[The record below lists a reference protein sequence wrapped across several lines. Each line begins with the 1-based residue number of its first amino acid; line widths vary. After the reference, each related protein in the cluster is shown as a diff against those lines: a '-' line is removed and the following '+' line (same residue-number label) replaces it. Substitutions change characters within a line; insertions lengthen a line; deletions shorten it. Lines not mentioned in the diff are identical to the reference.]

1 MRQRLQARSKV
12 VRSKALLAA
21 AAAAAFLPL
30 AFSQIHAAPTNGA
43 RPAAGATS
51 AEDGQW
57 TMPSKDY
64 ASTRYSG
71 LNQINRQNVSQLKPV
86 LTWDTGNRKGQE
98 APPLVVGSMMYLTMP
113 FPNNIIAIDLAA
125 RPRPAVKWVFRP
137 QPRPMSQGVACCDVV
152 NRGAVYS
159 NGRIFFNTLDGQ
171 VIALDAASGKQ
182 IWRTQVGNI
191 MKGET
196 ITMSPL
202 VAEGKV
208 IVGDSGGEFGVR
220 GWILALDAG
229 SGKLA
234 WKAFHT
240 GPDKDV
246 LIGPG
251 FHPFYPAD
259 RGTDLGVHTWPA
271 DAWKIGG
278 GTTWGWVSY
287 DPLTRMLFYG
297 TGNPGPWNPE
307 QRPGDNKWT
316 TGVFA
321 RDVATGQARWFYQTT
336 PHDLYDHDDINEQIL
351 LDMPVQGRMR
361 QVLVRPSR
369 SGYMQVLDRKTG
381 QLYSADPYSYINA
394 YAGVDLKTGRII
406 PVHDKAPK
414 EGRVVRNICPT
425 ASGAKDWNPSAFS
438 PRTGLL
444 YVPHENLCMDE
455 GVMEANYIAGTPY
468 LGADVKMYAGPGGN
482 RGVLTAWDPVRRKKW
497 WEIKEDLPL
506 WSPALATG
514 GDLVFYGT
522 MDGWFK
528 AVDAVKGKVIWQ
540 TRLDSGIIG
549 QPIAYRGP
557 DGREYIAVVSGVG
570 GWAGAI
576 VSGPLSPGDPS
587 AALGFVNAVRDL
599 PKKTQAGGRLYVFA
613 LPR

>member
-1 MRQRLQARSKV
+1 MRQRLYVRSKV
-12 VRSKALLAA
+12 VRSKTFLAA
-21 AAAAAFLPL
+21 AATAAFLPL
-30 AFSQIHAAPTNGA
+30 AFSQIQAAPTNGA

-71 LNQINRQNVSQLKPV
+71 LNQINRQNVARLKPV

-98 APPLVVGSMMYLTMP
+98 APPLVVGSTMYLTMP
-113 FPNNIIAIDLAA
+113 YPNNIIAIDLAA
-125 RPRPAVKWVFRP
+125 RPRPAVKWAFRP
-137 QPRPMSQGVACCDVV
+137 NPRPMSQGVACCAVV

-159 NGRIFFNTLDGQ
+159 NGRLFFNTLDGQ
-171 VIALDAASGKQ
+171 VIAIDAASGRQ
-182 IWRTQVGNI
+182 VWRTQVGNI

-220 GWILALDAG
+220 GWIMALDAA
-229 SGKLA
+229 SGKVA

-246 LIGPG
+246 LIGPS
-251 FHPFYPAD
+251 FHPFYAAD
-259 RGTDLGVHTWPA
+259 RGKDLGVHSWQA
-271 DAWKIGG
+271 AAWKIGG
-278 GTTWGWVSY
+278 GTQWGWVSY
-287 DPLTRMLFYG
+287 DPVLKTIFYG

-321 RDVATGQARWFYQTT
+321 RDIATGQARWFYQSS
-336 PHDLYDHDDINEQIL
+336 PHDLYDHDDINEQVL
-351 LDMPVQGRMR
+351 LDMPVGGRMR
-361 QVLVRPSR
+361 GVLVRPGRNGYMYVIDRR
-369 SGYMQVLDRKTG
+369 SGQV
-381 QLYSADPYSYINA
+381 YSADPYGFINA
-394 YAGVDLKTGRII
+394 MSGVDLRTGRLQM
-406 PVHDKAPK
+406 VKDKEPK
-414 EGRVVRNICPT
+414 PGRVTRNICPT
-425 ASGAKDWNPSAFS
+425 ASGAKDWNPSSFS

-468 LGADVKMYAGPGGN
+468 VGADVKMYAGPGGN
-482 RGVLTAWDPVRRKKW
+482 RGVFTAWDPVRRKAM

-506 WSPALATG
+506 WSGALSTG
-514 GDLVFYGT
+514 GDVVFYGT
-522 MDGWFK
+522 MDGLFK
-528 AVDAVKGKVIWQ
+528 AISAIDGKLLWQ
-540 TRLDSGIIG
+540 TKLDSGIIS
-549 QPIAYRGP
+549 QPVTYRGP
-557 DGREYIAVVSGVG
+557 DGRQYVAVLTGVG

-576 VSGPLSPGDPS
+576 VSAQLDPRDPTS
-587 AALGFVNAVRDL
+587 ALGFVNAMRDL
-599 PKKTQAGGRLYVFA
+599 PKKTKAGGRLYVFT